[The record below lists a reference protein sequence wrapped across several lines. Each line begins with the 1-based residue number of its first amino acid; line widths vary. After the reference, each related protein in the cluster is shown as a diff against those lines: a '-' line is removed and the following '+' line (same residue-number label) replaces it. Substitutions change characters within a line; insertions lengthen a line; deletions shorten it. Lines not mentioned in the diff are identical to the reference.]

1 MYWQL
6 NEKIRNAKVEIKE
19 KEHIERKIKSA
30 EELLEEY
37 ESELKDIKAK
47 LHKEEMDIKK
57 FEGITLSNFLALLF
71 HNKEEKLDKERR
83 EYIEVKIKFDQ
94 CGQKMEAALYD
105 LNLLREKYNRVSD
118 ADIKYKKLIQEKE
131 SEIKNFGS
139 IATKQKLNSMENDRL
154 IISMDIKELEEAIF
168 AGERL
173 LGAID
178 SANESISS
186 AMNWGKAD
194 IFMDS
199 MIISMAKHR
208 KIDDAQIKINR
219 IPYLVDK
226 FKKELSDVAI
236 VSNEISQNITFSSFT
251 KAFDILFDNIF
262 TDIAVQSKIENS
274 YYKLKNL
281 RSEVERCK
289 NRLQYREEKQKECL
303 FELDFKINK
312 FIEEE
317 F

>member
-1 MYWQL
+1 MYREL
-6 NEKIRNAKVEIKE
+6 NEKIRNAKEEVKE
-19 KEHIERKIKSA
+19 KEYIKRKLKSA
-30 EELLEEY
+30 EELLAEY
-37 ESELKDIKAK
+37 ESELKDVKAR

-71 HNKEEKLDKERR
+71 HNKEEKLDKERQ
-83 EYIEVKIKFDQ
+83 EYIEAKIEFDQ
-94 CGQKMEAALYD
+94 CEQKMKAALD
-105 LNLLREKYNRVSD
+105 DVNLLRKKFNIVSG
-118 ADIKYKKLIQEKE
+118 ADVKYKRLIEEKE
-131 SEIKNFGS
+131 SDIKKFGS
-139 IATKQKLNSMENDRL
+139 TATKERLNNMENDRL
-154 IISMDIKELEEAIF
+154 SISMDIKELKEAIF

-199 MIISMAKHR
+199 MVISMAKHK
-208 KIDDAQIKINR
+208 KIDDAQDKLNN

-226 FKKELSDVAI
+226 FKKELSDVSI
-236 VSNEISQNITFSSFT
+236 VSNEISQTITFSSFT
-251 KAFDILFDNIF
+251 KAFDIFFDNIF
-262 TDIAVQSKIENS
+262 TDIAVQSKIEDS

-281 RSEVERCK
+281 SSQVDSCVS
-289 NRLQYREEKQKECL
+289 RLQYKIEEDQDKL
-303 FELDFKINK
+303 LELDIEIDK